1 MFIIINL
8 TEGLES
14 TPWKQ
19 DCRIPEKNRPSY
31 VHDTLTEAE
40 AEALRLAEKN
50 GGRFVIF
57 QAIADTSEHTIMV
70 PTKVCRIN
78 PLPMLERYMS
88 VHK

>member
-1 MFIIINL
+1 MFIIVNL

-14 TPWKQ
+14 TVWKQ

-40 AEALRLAEKN
+40 AEALRLTEKY

-57 QAIADTSEHTIMV
+57 QAIAETTQRTVMI
-70 PTKVCRIN
+70 PTKVCMIN
-78 PLPMLERYMS
+78 PLHKLEGYAS
-88 VHK
+88 A